1 MRSLSLRWIATIL
14 ICASAE
20 GAASRPGWLGFGF
33 TVHQRGRE
41 TWLYVR
47 AVEPGGPAEKAGLMA
62 QDVITSI
69 DGRALSFRNDVE
81 AVKFFHKILAGQKV
95 RLNVTQRQQR
105 RTMVIAAVP
114 LPRHLEAQRKR
125 SLELATARTSRKR

>member
-1 MRSLSLRWIATIL
+1 MKSLSLRWIVTIL

-20 GAASRPGWLGFGF
+20 GAAPRPGWLGFGF
-33 TVHQRGRE
+33 SVHHRGRA

-47 AVEPGGPAEKAGLMA
+47 AVGPGGPAEKAGLMA

-69 DGRALSFRNDVE
+69 DGRAVSFRNDVE
-81 AVKFFHKILAGQKV
+81 AVTFFHQILAGQKV
-95 RLNVTQRQQR
+95 RLQVSQRQHR

-114 LPRHLEAQRKR
+114 LPPHLEAQRKR
-125 SLELATARTSRKR
+125 NLELATARTSRKP